1 MLSMNSISIS
11 INSIG
16 TCNSINHI
24 GMLYHIKLNE
34 RLSTDSL
41 GLASAMGL
49 KAEARI
55 EFDLIVRTLVA
66 KISDNTLLTI

>member
-1 MLSMNSISIS
+1 
-11 INSIG
+11 
-16 TCNSINHI
+16 
-24 GMLYHIKLNE
+24 MLYHIKLNE